1 MISRIGY
8 SLYYSLSWIIW
19 ALPLRVAYAISD
31 IFYFFIYLIV
41 GYRKKVV
48 RQNLTSAFP
57 EKSLQEIK
65 QIERKF
71 YHHLC
76 DLFIESMQL
85 LHMRDD
91 EAKKRFQ
98 YTNPEVF
105 EQLYAKNKSV
115 IVVMGHYGNWEV
127 NITFPLWSEYR
138 TLATYKPLNNKHFN
152 KRMQEGRE
160 RFGIEAVPMKHT
172 IKRMLECT
180 KNGKPTLLA
189 LIADQA
195 PTQSETDFWVNFL
208 NHETGIFLG
217 PERISKKIDSPVL
230 FLRIDKPKRGY
241 YSLTSSIICE
251 NPKDTNPGE
260 ITKAHVRMLEQLI
273 KEQPEYWLWS
283 HRRWKRSRPAQT
295 PLHSLYHE

>member
-115 IVVMGHYGNWEV
+115 IVV
-127 NITFPLWSEYR
+127 
-138 TLATYKPLNNKHFN
+138 
-152 KRMQEGRE
+152 
-160 RFGIEAVPMKHT
+160 
-172 IKRMLECT
+172 
-180 KNGKPTLLA
+180 
-189 LIADQA
+189 
-195 PTQSETDFWVNFL
+195 
-208 NHETGIFLG
+208 
-217 PERISKKIDSPVL
+217 IS
-230 FLRIDKPKRGY
+230 
-241 YSLTSSIICE
+241 
-251 NPKDTNPGE
+251 
-260 ITKAHVRMLEQLI
+260 
-273 KEQPEYWLWS
+273 
-283 HRRWKRSRPAQT
+283 
-295 PLHSLYHE
+295 

>member
-8 SLYYSLSWIIW
+8 SLYYSFSWIIW
-19 ALPLRVAYAISD
+19 ALPLPVAYAISD
-31 IFYFFIYLIV
+31 FFCFVLYQAV

-48 RQNLTSAFP
+48 RQNLTTSFP

-65 QIERKF
+65 QIEKKF

-91 EAKKRFQ
+91 EVKRRFQ
-98 YTNPEVF
+98 YTNPELF
-105 EQLYAKNKSV
+105 KQLYAENRNA

-127 NITFPLWSEYR
+127 NITFPLWSKYR
-138 TLATYKPLNNKHFN
+138 TLATYKPLNNPHFN
-152 KRMQEGRE
+152 NKMKEGRE
-160 RFGIEAVPMKHT
+160 RFGIEAVTMRHT
-172 IKRMLECT
+172 IKRMLECS

-195 PTQSETDFWVNFL
+195 PTPSETDFWIDFL
-208 NHETGIFLG
+208 NHETAIFLG
-217 PERISKKIDSPVL
+217 PEKISKKINAPVI

-241 YSLTSSIICE
+241 YSLTSTVICE
-251 NPKDTNPGE
+251 NPKDTTPGE
-260 ITKAHVRMLEQLI
+260 ITKKHVKMLEDVI

-283 HRRWKRSRPAQT
+283 HRRWKRAKPNET
-295 PLHSLYHE
+295 PLHSLYEE